1 MKVGLIAASATL
13 CVLSGMQHPRSL
25 RYLFIFLVVT
35 CGCLMWLSR
44 GAVSLSLMGP
54 AGRWAKDTEHCAL
67 LSDVNIVHWEMN
79 TQT

>member
-13 CVLSGMQHPRSL
+13 GVLFGMQHRRSFL
-25 RYLFIFLVVT
+25 YLFI
-35 CGCLMWLSR
+35 CSGLMWPSH

-54 AGRWAKDTEHCAL
+54 AGCWAKDTEHCAL